1 MRKKFLFTGIL
12 IFVLAAFQSCVK
24 EIETGNLPVEHKLVI
39 YCMLT
44 PDSLVS
50 VRLSKTNSL
59 LIDDLDSVPR
69 AKVEL
74 YENDKFVEIL
84 MDKGSGRFCSA
95 KIYPVESHSY
105 TIKASAPGFEN
116 AEGTDSIPRKVL
128 IQKSE
133 KKSWLVHEQN
143 SELELVDY
151 TASFTPLNEAGNQ
164 YELLFFTQARGEM
177 AGSSK
182 PYYDINYIAGSILE
196 ADACIA
202 NEKYLNSYFST
213 FVFTDEKLDRQKGA
227 VHVKFSY
234 GYAGG
239 GTYTSAL
246 GNPWDI
252 MGPQAEYTA
261 LRSVSKSYYLFRKS
275 YYIYFTNQE
284 LFQKWDPSDPFSV
297 LINTNPSDVFT
308 NIKNGYG
315 IVAAY
320 QHSYVRTLLLN

>member
-1 MRKKFLFTGIL
+1 MPKNMLLTAIILFVSIS
-12 IFVLAAFQSCVK
+12 FQSCVK
-24 EIETGNLPVEHKLVI
+24 EIDTGNLPVEHKLVI

-50 VRLSKTNSL
+50 VSLSKTNSL
-59 LIDDLDSVPR
+59 LIDDLDSIPG

-74 YENDKFVEIL
+74 FENDKFVEVL
-84 MDKGSGRFCSA
+84 TDKGKGRFCSSQT
-95 KIYPVESHSY
+95 YPRELFNY

-116 AEGTDSIPRKVL
+116 TEGTDSIPRKVT

-133 KKSWLVHEQN
+133 KKSWLINGQDSQQEI
-143 SELELVDY
+143 VDY
-151 TASFTPLNEAGNQ
+151 TAYFTPLSEAENY
-164 YELLFFTQARGEM
+164 YELMFFTQTRREFRG
-177 AGSSK
+177 SLK
-182 PYYDINYIAGSILE
+182 IYYDINYIAGSILD

-213 FVFTDEKLDRQKGA
+213 FVFPDEKLDRQKGT
-227 VHVKFSY
+227 VHLKFIY

-239 GTYTSAL
+239 GVYTSAL

-252 MGPQAEYTA
+252 MGPEAEYTA
-261 LRSVSKSYYLFRKS
+261 LRSISKSYYLFRKS
-275 YYIYFTNQE
+275 YYMYITNQE

-297 LINTNPSDVFT
+297 LINTNPSDIFT
-308 NIKNGYG
+308 NVKNGYG

-320 QHSYVRTLLLN
+320 QHSYVRTTLIQ

>member
-1 MRKKFLFTGIL
+1 MRKNFLLSAIVF
-12 IFVLAAFQSCVK
+12 FVLAAFQSCVK
-24 EIETGNLPVEHKLVI
+24 EIDTGNLPVEHKLVI

-59 LIDDLDSVPR
+59 LIDDLDSVPG

-84 MDKGSGRFCSA
+84 TDKGNGRFCSA

-133 KKSWLVHEQN
+133 KKSWFIHEQN
-143 SELELVDY
+143 SEQEFVDY
-151 TASFTPLNEAGNQ
+151 LASFTPINEAGNQ
-164 YELLFFTQARGEM
+164 YELLFFTQSRREIP
-177 AGSSK
+177 GSM
-182 PYYDINYIAGSILE
+182 PIYDINYIAGSLLE

-202 NEKYLNSYFST
+202 DEKYLNSYFST
-213 FVFTDEKLDRQKGA
+213 FVFTDENLDKQKGI
-227 VHVKFSY
+227 VHLKFIY

-239 GTYTSAL
+239 GNYTSAL

-252 MGPQAEYTA
+252 LGPEGEYTA
-261 LRSVSKSYYLFRKS
+261 LRSISKSYYLFRKS
-275 YYIYFTNQE
+275 YYIYVTNQE

-297 LINTNPSDVFT
+297 LINTNPSDVFS
-308 NIKNGYG
+308 NVNNGYG

-320 QHSYVRTLLLN
+320 QHSYVRTTIIQ

>member
-1 MRKKFLFTGIL
+1 MRKKYLFTGIL

-24 EIETGNLPVEHKLVI
+24 EIDTGNLPVEHKLVI

-59 LIDDLDSVPR
+59 LVDDLDSVPG

-74 YENDKFVEIL
+74 YENDTLAEIL
-84 MDKGSGRFCSA
+84 TAKGNGWFYS
-95 KIYPVESHSY
+95 KNTYPRESYRY
-105 TIKASAPGFEN
+105 TVKATAPGFEN

-133 KKSWLVHEQN
+133 KKSWIVEEQN
-143 SELELVDY
+143 SEQEIVDY
-151 TASFTPLNEAGNQ
+151 TASFTPLDEVGNQ
-164 YELLFFTQARGEM
+164 YELLFFTQARWEM
-177 AGSSK
+177 SGSSK
-182 PYYDINYIAGSILE
+182 PYYDINFIAGSILE
-196 ADACIA
+196 ADECIT
-202 NEKYLNSYFST
+202 NEKYINSYFST
-213 FVFTDEKLDRQKGA
+213 FVFTDGKLDKQKGA

-234 GYAGG
+234 GNAGG

-275 YYIYFTNQE
+275 YYIYVTNQE

-320 QHSYVRTLLLN
+320 QHSYVRTMLLK